1 MEFQA
6 SFADLGLVLNQTIR
20 FYVVTNPDKDR
31 APDAGDIQWSAVDV
45 LGYPLLAGLMIGAS
59 LFLWRMQRRCSCP
72 KS

>member
-6 SFADLGLVLNQTIR
+6 SFADLGLVLNQAIR
-20 FYVVTNPDKDR
+20 FYVTTNPEKDR
-31 APDAGDIQWSAVDV
+31 APDVGDIQWSVVDI

-59 LFLWRMQRRCSCP
+59 LLLWLMRGRCSCT